1 MDLVLPR
8 RTLIAGMLLAFIAAG
23 AARAESPAAAGIM
36 PASVTT
42 FAAASLT
49 NAFQDIAKAYEA
61 KGNPPVRFSFAASS
75 ALARQIEAGA
85 PASIFASADLK
96 WMDYTDAKGLT
107 LKDSRVVPI
116 SNALVLVA
124 PADRARPV
132 TISRDMDLDAL
143 LGPNGRIVTG
153 LTEAV
158 PVGVYAKAALANLGL
173 WQKAAPRIIGA
184 DSVRAALA
192 LVERGEATYGIV
204 YATDAAIARNVKVV
218 AVFPPDS
225 HPPIEYPFALVKG
238 QDTPQAKAFLAFL
251 VSPEAKAIYESYGF
265 TVK

>member
-1 MDLVLPR
+1 MVPALPR
-8 RTLIAGMLLAFIAAG
+8 RILVAGALLASLVAG
-23 AARAESPAAAGIM
+23 AARAESPA
-36 PASVTT
+36 PVNSTQASVNA

-49 NAFQDIAKAYEA
+49 NAFQDIAKAYA
-61 KGNPPVRFSFAASS
+61 ATGNPPVRFSFAGSS
-75 ALARQIEAGA
+75 VLARQMEAGA
-85 PASIFASADLK
+85 PASIFASADVK
-96 WMDYTDAKGLT
+96 WMDYTDGKGLT
-107 LKDSRVVPI
+107 LRETRVVPI
-116 SNALVLVA
+116 GNALVLVA
-124 PADRARPV
+124 PADRAGPV

-143 LGPNGRIVTG
+143 LGPRGRIVTG

-158 PVGVYAKAALANLGL
+158 PVGIYAKAALANLGL

-192 LVERGEATYGIV
+192 LVERGEAAYGIV

-218 AVFPPDS
+218 ATFPPDS
-225 HPPIEYPFALVKG
+225 HPPVEYPFALVKG

-251 VSPEAKAIYESYGF
+251 VSPQAKAIYERYGF